1 MNPIPRSV
9 IRFGLAIAA
18 ARVSALWV
26 LVWLEQ
32 TGRQTISALPLVL
45 LLYPEGML
53 LPYRAS
59 AGMVSRAIVL
69 SVLLVM
75 GSLAAVALVSMLA
88 KQVSR

>member
-1 MNPIPRSV
+1 MKLMPSSF

-18 ARVSALWV
+18 ARVSSLWV

-32 TGRQTISALPLVL
+32 TGRQTISALPLVF
-45 LLYPEGML
+45 LLYPEGLL
-53 LPYRAS
+53 LPYRAG
-59 AGMVSRAIVL
+59 AGIVSRVIVL

-75 GSLAAVALVSMLA
+75 GSLAAVALVSLVA

>member
-32 TGRQTISALPLVL
+32 TGRQTISALPLMF
-45 LLYPEGML
+45 LLYPEGLL
-53 LPYRAS
+53 LPYRAG
-59 AGMVSRAIVL
+59 AGIVPRVIVL
-69 SVLLVM
+69 SVWLVI